1 MVRLYG
7 NAPYKIVLVHGGPGA
22 IGSLKG
28 FAKEFN
34 ELSQIGVVEA
44 LQSKYS
50 IDELVEELYNQ
61 IKDNCKEKVSLI
73 GHSWGAWLVA
83 FFAEKYPELIE
94 NVILVGC
101 APLEDKYVSEI
112 SVRRMGNLSEE
123 DRAIFQRL
131 CNNQAT
137 DEDMAKLPKVF
148 DTSDNYCLENRDLH
162 RADRT
167 DSQMHNMVWEEAAK
181 LRTNGALLTSFKK
194 IQSKL
199 YLIQGETDP
208 HPAKGVIVPLQENGV
223 KYESICLEKC
233 GHSPFME
240 KYAKEEFYNIL
251 LRIIRTNDKG
261 L

>member
-28 FAKEFN
+28 FAKELN

-83 FFAEKYPELIE
+83 FFAGKYPDLIE
-94 NVILVGC
+94 NVILVGSG
-101 APLEDKYVSEI
+101 PLEDKYVSEI
-112 SVRRMGNLSEE
+112 GARRMENLSEE
-123 DRAIFQRL
+123 DGAIFRRL
-131 CNNQAT
+131 SNNQAT
-137 DEDMAKLPKVF
+137 DEDMAKIPKVF
-148 DTSDNYCLENRDLH
+148 EKSDNYCLENRDLH

-181 LRTNGALLTSFKK
+181 LRTNGTLLTSFKK
-194 IQSKL
+194 SQSKL
-199 YLIQGETDP
+199 FLIQGETDP
-208 HPAKGVIVPLQENGV
+208 HPVKGVIVPLQENGI
-223 KYESICLEKC
+223 KCESYVLEKC
-233 GHSPFME
+233 GHNPFME
-240 KYAKEEFYNIL
+240 KYAKEDFYKIL
-251 LRIIRTNDKG
+251 LKI
-261 L
+261 LA

>member
-28 FAKEFN
+28 FAKELN

-50 IDELVEELYNQ
+50 IDELVEELCNQ
-61 IKDNCKEKVSLI
+61 IKENCAEKVSLI
-73 GHSWGAWLVA
+73 GHSWGAWLVV
-83 FFAEKYPELIE
+83 FFAGKYPELVE
-94 NVILVGC
+94 NVILVGSG
-101 APLEDKYVSEI
+101 PLEDKYVSEI
-112 SVRRMGNLSEE
+112 GARRMENLSEE
-123 DRAIFQRL
+123 DGAIFQRL

-137 DEDMAKLPKVF
+137 DEDMAKIPKVF
-148 DTSDNYCLENRDLH
+148 EKSDNYCLENWDLH
-162 RADRT
+162 RADKT

-181 LRTNGALLTSFKK
+181 RRTNGTLLTSFKK

-199 YLIQGETDP
+199 FLLQGEIDP

-223 KYESICLEKC
+223 KCESYVLEKC

-240 KYAKEEFYNIL
+240 KYAKEEFYKRLLHIL
-251 LRIIRTNDKG
+251 A
-261 L
+261 

>member
-28 FAKEFN
+28 FSKELS
-34 ELSQIGVVEA
+34 EVSQIGVVEA

-50 IDELVEELYNQ
+50 INELIEELYNQ
-61 IKDNCKEKVSLI
+61 IKTNCEEKVSLI

-94 NVILVGC
+94 NVILVGSG
-101 APLEDKYVSEI
+101 PLEDKYVSEI
-112 SVRRMGNLSEE
+112 GDRRMKNLSKE
-123 DRAIFQRL
+123 DGALFQQL

-137 DEDMAKLPKVF
+137 DEDMAKIPTVF
-148 DTSDNYCLENRDLH
+148 EKSDNYCLENRDLH

-181 LRTNGALLTSFKK
+181 LRTNGTLLTSFKK

-199 YLIQGETDP
+199 FLIQGETDP
-208 HPAKGVIVPLQENGV
+208 HPAKGIIIPLQENGV
-223 KYESICLEKC
+223 ECEAYILEKC

-240 KYAKEEFYNIL
+240 KYAKDDFYKILLNIL
-251 LRIIRTNDKG
+251 G
-261 L
+261 